1 MPPGGGVD
9 TTPPEI
15 ISVSP
20 KPDSTGVDLN
30 SKIEITF
37 SERMS
42 GKPTQESIFIS
53 PFPKKP
59 FNYKWRGKKLILSPP
74 EPLLRNKTYVVTI
87 GTGAQDLRRNPL
99 SESYTFAFS
108 TGAALDYGSIS
119 GEVWTK
125 QKDRF
130 GTESGISIWA
140 YLSCS
145 EHSEPVSDTIKIDPE
160 KDKPDYVTQSDVEG
174 KYVFKNLSSGKYRL
188 FAVRDLNRDQVW
200 NPDKEA
206 VGVSTQDVELTSND
220 LAIDHIDFILALRD
234 TAKPSLLNCQSLN
247 KSQVRLDFDEKLK
260 AESVL
265 NPDNFEI
272 VSISTS
278 EDLKVTEVYFQEDNT
293 QNIFILTA
301 EMRPQ
306 EKYELKVFNLEDES
320 GNILDATANTCVF
333 MGSSI
338 SDTSGPKVVSILPKD
353 GEANVPQDT
362 EIKLVFDEPPN
373 HSSVESCFS
382 LFDSNG
388 VLISGESRWENPHTF
403 IFSPDS
409 FLLGMMK
416 YQIKLQ
422 SKKVFDLSGNAM
434 TDSVLFLTFT
444 TLNPDTLGS
453 LSGKVQILGESISG
467 EIMVTL
473 SQIDKVRR
481 RHQKSLSQSGPF
493 LFKNMLPGKYMVG
506 AYLDLDEDGNLT
518 IGTPKPFIPCEP
530 FTFFPDTVHVRSRWE
545 TEGVELKFR

>member
-1 MPPGGGVD
+1 MPPGGPVD
-9 TTPPEI
+9 TAPPEV

-20 KPDSTGVDLN
+20 KSDSTRVDLN
-30 SKIEITF
+30 SRIEITF

-42 GKPTQESIFIS
+42 EKPTEESIFIS

-59 FNYKWRGKKLILSPP
+59 FDYKWRGKKLILSPS
-74 EPLLRNKTYVVTI
+74 EPLLKNKTYVVTI

-99 SESYTFAFS
+99 SESSTFAFS

-125 QKDRF
+125 QEDRF
-130 GTESGISIWA
+130 GTEAGISLWA

-145 EHSEPVSDTIKIDPE
+145 EHSEPISDTIKIDPE
-160 KDKPDYVTQSDVEG
+160 KDKPDYVTQSDTEG
-174 KYVFKNLSSGKYRL
+174 KYIFKNLSVGKYRL
-188 FAVRDLNRDQVW
+188 FAVKDLNRDQVW

-234 TAKPSLLNCQSLN
+234 TAKPSLLDCQSLN

-278 EDLKVTEVYFQEDNT
+278 EDLKVTEVYFHEDNT

-306 EKYELKVFNLEDES
+306 EKYELKVFNLEDQS
-320 GNILDATANTCVF
+320 GNPFDTSTNSCLFT
-333 MGSSI
+333 GSAF
-338 SDTSGPKVVSILPKD
+338 SDTCGPRVISASPKD
-353 GEANVPQDT
+353 GEINVPQDA
-362 EIKLVFDEPPN
+362 EIRLVFAEPPN
-373 HSSVESCFS
+373 HSSVESSFFLS
-382 LFDSNG
+382 DSNA

-403 IFSPDS
+403 IFYPDS

-422 SKKVFDLSGNAM
+422 SKKVFDLFGNAM
-434 TDSVLFLTFT
+434 TDSVLFLAFT

-453 LSGKVQILGESISG
+453 LSGNVQILGESISG

-481 RHQKSLSQSGPF
+481 RYQESLSQSGPF
-493 LFKNMLPGKYMVG
+493 LFRNILPGTYMVG

-530 FTFFPDTVHVRSRWE
+530 FTFSPDTAYVRSRWE